1 MFVMSLIELI
11 IVAGVVVCLL
21 AVFTSALRNANVIA
35 IGIIGFF
42 VLLGIALPAAFFLSV
57 QRTPVENR
65 QIATVKEAASAEE
78 RTPTLAELNDAE
90 IAESAEMH
98 KEDNGAAEAEQ
109 QEIEAKL
116 AAERPRWVQEGAR
129 VLNREDVSEAQA
141 GAITVPDIFIV
152 QSGLWSTKAE
162 AVSEA
167 ESLAERLIG
176 DKAREVF
183 ASHYDD
189 SSIRQGMQMYDQL
202 MLRTFTETRP
212 VQLTSD
218 VETEMTRA
226 YVEVITTP
234 EELQAFTPVVRHYAA
249 QERLKISGAA
259 LAAVI
264 TLAVLMSLIIDWRGR
279 SGSKH
284 FAE

>member
-21 AVFTSALRNANVIA
+21 AVFTSALRNSNVIA

-98 KEDNGAAEAEQ
+98 KEDSRAAEAEQ
-109 QEIEAKL
+109 QEVEARL

-129 VLNREDVSEAQA
+129 VLNREVVSEAQA

-189 SSIRQGMQMYDQL
+189 RSIRQGMQKYDQL
-202 MLRTFTETRP
+202 MLRTFTELGP
-212 VQLTSD
+212 FNLLLT
-218 VETEMTRA
+218 
-226 YVEVITTP
+226 
-234 EELQAFTPVVRHYAA
+234 
-249 QERLKISGAA
+249 LK
-259 LAAVI
+259 
-264 TLAVLMSLIIDWRGR
+264 R
-279 SGSKH
+279 K
-284 FAE
+284 